1 MMENI
6 KITFILIINSLD
18 ELQVDENIENANKK
32 A

>member
-1 MMENI
+1 MENI